1 MWTDRIVRR
10 MTSHSPIGLL
20 EINRFIITHSF
31 DPVRQDGRSERL
43 AIGAA
48 RLFTCESGMRNT
60 VGTGSQRM
68 LLNES
73 VLPGAS
79 VSSNWRVEYHHT
91 ENSKQI
97 LEAAA

>member
-1 MWTDRIVRR
+1 
-10 MTSHSPIGLL
+10 MTSHSPIGLP
-20 EINRFIITHSF
+20 EINGFIITHSF

-60 VGTGSQRM
+60 VGPGCQRM

-79 VSSNWRVEYHHT
+79 DSRNWLVKYHHT